1 MALLLEIAQKLEEKF
16 PQTDLIGVS
25 DADLGKMLKAIGEK
39 VEHDSKWLGKL
50 KIAWTSARTSEGD
63 ITLPYD

>member
-1 MALLLEIAQKLEEKF
+1 MALLIEIAKKLEQEYPK
-16 PQTDLIGVS
+16 TDLIGVS
-25 DADLGKMLKAIGEK
+25 DADLGKMLKSVGENA
-39 VEHDSKWLGKL
+39 EHDAKWFSNL